1 MASSSA
7 QAAVPRR
14 SWAARFKRR
23 QRLKGSLWMIPL
35 ACALAGPV
43 LAELTALIEEQVDL
57 PSGWTY
63 SEATASS
70 VLSAIVGAM
79 VGLTG
84 FVVAFGVLVV
94 QMATQSLS
102 PRFMRLW
109 YRDNL
114 QKAVLGTFVGTLTFA
129 LALLRRVGP
138 DSVPDIGVTISGLAV
153 AASVVLFLAYLD
165 RFIHRLRPV
174 EVAWLVAD
182 AGGRVFLE
190 MQPAESITDSPVS
203 TPGAPSLE
211 VRSQGAGAIQAIDDD
226 GLLAT
231 AIRHDCLLILPHA
244 VGDIVPHGDVVIQ
257 VYGVAAPP
265 PAEHLRG
272 LFVIGEERTIEQD
285 PAFALRILVD
295 IAIRALS
302 PAVNDPTTTVQVL
315 GAIEDLLLLIG
326 ESDLR
331 GRGELRDGDG
341 TVRVVV
347 ETRRWEDLLALA
359 LTEIR
364 EYGATATQVT
374 RRTRAL
380 LDRLEARVR
389 PEHRAAV
396 ADHIAALES
405 SVERH
410 VADPAARAFA
420 IRPDPQ
426 GIGGAS
432 SAAREPDLT
441 PAPRL

>member
-1 MASSSA
+1 M
-7 QAAVPRR
+7 
-14 SWAARFKRR
+14 
-23 QRLKGSLWMIPL
+23 
-35 ACALAGPV
+35 
-43 LAELTALIEEQVDL
+43 
-57 PSGWTY
+57 
-63 SEATASS
+63 
-70 VLSAIVGAM
+70 
-79 VGLTG
+79 
-84 FVVAFGVLVV
+84 VAFGVLVV
-94 QMATQSLS
+94 QVATQTLS

-109 YRDNL
+109 YRDQL

-129 LALLRRVGP
+129 LALLRRVGS
-138 DSVPDIGVTISGLAV
+138 DSVPDIGVTLSGLAV
-153 AASVVLFLAYLD
+153 AASVVLFLVYLD

-174 EVAWLVAD
+174 EVAWIVAD

-190 MQPAESITDSPVS
+190 MQPAEPTTGAAPIPD
-203 TPGAPSLE
+203 GAPSLE
-211 VRSQGAGAIQAIDDD
+211 VRSQGAGQSRPSTT
-226 GLLAT
+226 T
-231 AIRHDCLLILPHA
+231 ACSPPRSRHDCLLVLPHA
-244 VGDIVPHGDVVIQ
+244 VGDIVPHGDVVLR

-265 PAEHLRG
+265 PLEHLRG

-295 IAIRALS
+295 IAVRALS
-302 PAVNDPTTTVQVL
+302 PAVNDPTTAVQVL

-326 ESDLR
+326 ESDLH
-331 GRGELRDGDG
+331 GRGQLRDRDG
-341 TVRVVV
+341 TLRVLV
-347 ETRRWEDLLALA
+347 ETRGWEDLLALA

-364 EYGATATQVT
+364 EYGATSTQVT

-410 VADPAARAFA
+410 VSDPARRAFA

-426 GIGGAS
+426 GIGGPS
-432 SAAREPDLT
+432 PSAAREPDLT